1 MISTSL
7 SFVCDILLFLFFSR
21 HRIPVPRP
29 DVRRLACLSLPLLAY
44 ASYRLFFG
52 YTLVSSSGWSNAAI
66 FLSEISIAFLLNTLL
81 LREGRRFAL
90 MQAVLFGLSLQVGR
104 KTSFHVVLPFLDPF
118 FASVPHPFLLSLVSF
133 VSLNALK
140 LLFVLPL
147 VTPAQTE
154 AENDIRPLQLLPL
167 LFAVHITL
175 VVDVFLAAS
184 GPVHLTLV
192 CYLSA
197 FVCTLLSNLMLKKD
211 RQLAD
216 MAKIQDN
223 MRLSYA
229 LALQKEESDEQI
241 RRMVHDLRHQL
252 TALEAGE
259 HREEALKEL
268 RDSLEQARPV
278 SYSDHPV
285 LNAVL
290 TEACQKADAA
300 GVTFR
305 VESRFGTFPMLSDL
319 EVSSLFSNACSNA
332 LDAARE
338 SEEKWIEGRYN
349 ETETFMVVIFR
360 NSFAHLR
367 RAPDGTFLTTKEG
380 GLHGIGLKSM
390 KETVSRHGGSLK
402 ASCEDRVFT
411 LTLYL
416 PKASS
421 TQNHI

>member
-290 TEACQKADAA
+290 TEACQKADP
-300 GVTFR
+300 T
-305 VESRFGTFPMLSDL
+305 LL
-319 EVSSLFSNACSNA
+319 EPIMKVS
-332 LDAARE
+332 
-338 SEEKWIEGRYN
+338 IEGPTEFQGNMFGLINQRRGVIL
-349 ETETFMVVIFR
+349 ETTDENNTSVVNAEVPLSEMFGY
-360 NSFAHLR
+360 ATDLR
-367 RAPDGTFLTTKEG
+367 SKTQGR
-380 GLHGIGLKSM
+380 GL
-390 KETVSRHGGSLK
+390 
-402 ASCEDRVFT
+402 FT
-411 LTLYL
+411 MQFDHYEQV
-416 PKASS
+416 PANVAEKVVG
-421 TQNHI
+421 NHH